1 MDYKYI
7 ENSKL
12 RRLMQKARHK
22 RKVLDNPNKE
32 LKPVRK
38 DTIGSGLNK
47 QIEIPIINTKKES
60 AGTNLLILRS

>member
-32 LKPVRK
+32 LKPVFK
-38 DTIGSGLNK
+38 EIPGCGLNE
-47 QIEIPIINTKKES
+47 QIAILVINIKTDN
-60 AGTNLLILRS
+60 AGINRFTLLS